1 MKVTIIIGPRR
12 CGKRTKA
19 RELARAKGKRWRECL
34 ECDGKFEMEPWDKD
48 DGMPV
53 AYVFPNAQRMPHE
66 EFVRLAAG
74 ACENDADLILTTVG
88 PAACKMLNG
97 RPVWLDKL
105 IASDIVEL
113 IELQPQTDA
122 QKDFARICA
131 IIESPTGGF

>member
-19 RELARAKGKRWRECL
+19 RELARAKGKRWL
-34 ECDGKFEMEPWDKD
+34 ECFERDGKFDMAPWDE
-48 DGMPV
+48 GNGVQV
-53 AYVFPNAQRMPHE
+53 AYVFPNAQRMTHE

-88 PAACKMLNG
+88 TAACKMFNG

-105 IASDIVEL
+105 IVSGIAEV
-113 IELQPQTDA
+113 IELQPQTEA

-131 IIESPTGGF
+131 IIESPTGGV